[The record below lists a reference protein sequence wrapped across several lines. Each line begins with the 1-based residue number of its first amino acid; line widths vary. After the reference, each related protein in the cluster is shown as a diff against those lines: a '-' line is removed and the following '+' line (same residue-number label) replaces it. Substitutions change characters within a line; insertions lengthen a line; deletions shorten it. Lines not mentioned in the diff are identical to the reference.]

1 MILVRTCLLIF
12 FPIHCTLSLSCCYFE
27 LVLKKEITL
36 GFLCGRDSCSLI
48 FFLKFFYQTI
58 TSETRQD
65 CFIVMSA
72 TLPQIPQQMRR
83 NMNEEREYHSPK
95 DSIDTK
101 LYPLLS
107 SGHLFLLFGTALLS
121 LYDQAQ
127 VKLLN
132 FAVLPPLPVPGLN
145 QIFFSH

>member
-1 MILVRTCLLIF
+1 
-12 FPIHCTLSLSCCYFE
+12 
-27 LVLKKEITL
+27 
-36 GFLCGRDSCSLI
+36 
-48 FFLKFFYQTI
+48 
-58 TSETRQD
+58 
-65 CFIVMSA
+65 
-72 TLPQIPQQMRR
+72 
-83 NMNEEREYHSPK
+83 MNEEREYHSPK

-132 FAVLPPLPVPGLN
+132 FAVLPPLPVPELSALLPLRPALLEQTRGGEPERP
-145 QIFFSH
+145 